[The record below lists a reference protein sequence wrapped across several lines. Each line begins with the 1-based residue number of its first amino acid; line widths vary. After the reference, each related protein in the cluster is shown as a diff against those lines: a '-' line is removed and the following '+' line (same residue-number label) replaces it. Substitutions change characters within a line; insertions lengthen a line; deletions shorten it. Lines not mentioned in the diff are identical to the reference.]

1 MDAPQNFQAL
11 QAKLLSSGP
20 KLARRLRQAADYMI
34 RHPDEVALGTAA
46 SVAKSADVQASTLVR
61 FAQALGF
68 AGFTDMQSVFRD
80 HLRNRLP
87 DYSERL
93 RALHAETQASDGAA
107 HLLAGFSNAATDSLR
122 ALVQNVSRDVLDHA
136 IEALS
141 EAQTIH
147 LAGQRR
153 SFGVVHHL
161 AYSLRQMRVNVAL
174 IDNLGGLGPEQTAG
188 IGAKDALIVV
198 SFAPYAPLSVQ
209 AAEAAR
215 RAGASVVAI
224 TDSPL
229 SPIAQ
234 GAAACF
240 EVVEKDFGAFRTQ
253 AATMCLAMT
262 LAVGVAKRRAVPTA
276 PPKRR
281 SKTLPP

>member
-1 MDAPQNFQAL
+1 
-11 QAKLLSSGP
+11 
-20 KLARRLRQAADYMI
+20 MI

-46 SVAKSADVQASTLVR
+46 SVARSAEVQASTLVR

-87 DYSERL
+87 DYPERL
-93 RALHAETQASDGAA
+93 RALHAETQASDGVA
-107 HLLAGFSNAATDSLR
+107 HLLAGFSNAAIESLR
-122 ALVQNVSRDVLDHA
+122 GLVENVPRAALDAA
-136 IEALS
+136 IDALS
-141 EAQTIH
+141 DAQTIH

-153 SFGVVHHL
+153 SFGVVHYL
-161 AYSLRQMRVNVAL
+161 AYSLRQMRVKVAL
-174 IDNLGGLGPEQTAG
+174 IDNLGGLGPEQAAG

-215 RAGASVVAI
+215 RAGAAVIAI

-229 SPIAQ
+229 SPVAQ
-234 GAAACF
+234 GTVAHFA
-240 EVVEKDFGAFRTQ
+240 VVEKDFGAFRTP

-262 LAVGVAKRRAVPTA
+262 LAVGVAERRAPPPA

-281 SKTLPP
+281 LKTAPP